1 MYIARVL
8 YPVKNLGHHDRLGI
22 WVSGCQRRCNGCA
35 NPELRERAEEH
46 EISLDA
52 FKKLVAVLPE
62 MPQAITITGG
72 EPFDQ
77 ASELVPLCE
86 WLVSEV
92 SDDIL
97 VYTGYT
103 LEQLRGRKD
112 TDTDRLLELIA
123 ALVDG
128 EYKEELN
135 LGNRIKGSENQ
146 RLYVFREKYERDYRS
161 LDVLSDGKRVVQP
174 FIRHNGSVITTGFER
189 PGFIP
194 DFSQNLQDSVNNGG
208 KHE

>member
-8 YPVKNLGHHDRLGI
+8 YPVKNLGPHDRLGI

-46 EISLDA
+46 RISLDA
-52 FKKLVAVLPE
+52 FMKLVKMLPK
-62 MPQAITITGG
+62 MPQAVTITGG

-77 ASELVPLCE
+77 AGELVPLCE

-97 VYTGYT
+97 IYTGYT
-103 LEQLRGRKD
+103 LEQLRAREDAD
-112 TDTDRLLELIA
+112 TDHLLELIA

-135 LGNRIKGSENQ
+135 LGNGIKGSENQ
-146 RLYVFREKYERDYRS
+146 RLYVLREKYEREYRS
-161 LDVLSDGKRVVQP
+161 LDVVTGGERAVQP

-189 PGFIP
+189 PGFIA
-194 DFSQNLQDSVNNGG
+194 DFSRNLQDSVNNGG